1 MKKNVITFIVMV
13 AMLTAT
19 FLTGCDTKDTNT
31 GTATADQTVVAT
43 ADETSPT
50 EDATAT
56 ETEAKTVAPTEKSTE
71 ADNKKSDKDAE
82 DNEDENE
89 NEDSGSASNT
99 SNNNSSSGSNTTTT
113 NKKPSSSNN
122 SSSNTNKKPSSN
134 NNSGSNTTNNK
145 PNNNSSSNNNSNSNS
160 KPNTNNNN
168 NSGNTNTKPAPA
180 PVITDDTD
188 IPHSQLCTDA
198 NMQKVTSAVN
208 DYFINLGMI
217 YNPSLNAGNCGWFLV
232 QTNLTASY
240 ECSVN
245 YFKSNTIYAFESD
258 ANTFLSMSNATY
270 SDLTFY
276 CYAEYQGNGEYN
288 IYFCH
293 E

>member
-1 MKKNVITFIVMV
+1 MKKNIITFIVMV

-43 ADETSPT
+43 ADEASPT

-71 ADNKKSDKDAE
+71 ADKKKSDKDAE
-82 DNEDENE
+82 DNEEENE
-89 NEDSGSASNT
+89 NENNGTGSASNT
-99 SNNNSSSGSNTTTT
+99 SSNNSSSGGGSSTT

-122 SSSNTNKKPSSN
+122 SSSSS
-134 NNSGSNTTNNK
+134 SNNK
-145 PNNNSSSNNNSNSNS
+145 PNNNSSSNNNSNSNN

-168 NSGNTNTKPAPA
+168 NSGNTNTKPAPT
-180 PVITDDTD
+180 PVITDDT
-188 IPHSQLCTDA
+188 PLSHNQLCTDA
-198 NMQKVTSAVN
+198 NMQKVTSSVN
-208 DYFINLGMI
+208 NYFSGAGMI
-217 YNPSLNAGNCGWFLV
+217 YNPSLNKYNSGWFYCY
-232 QTNLTASY
+232 TDSTDAW
-240 ECSVN
+240 SVN
-245 YFKSNTIYAFESD
+245 EYTNRILAFFESE
-258 ANTFLSMSNATY
+258 ANAFLNMYDSTY
-270 SDLTFY
+270 SDLSFY
-276 CYAEYQGNGEYN
+276 CYAERRSDGEYD

>member
-19 FLTGCDTKDTNT
+19 FLTGCDTKNANT
-31 GTATADQTVVAT
+31 DTATADQTVVAT

-50 EDATAT
+50 EDATTT
-56 ETEAKTVAPTEKSTE
+56 EIEAKTEAPTEKSTE

-82 DNEDENE
+82 DNEEENE
-89 NEDSGSASNT
+89 NENNGTGSASNT
-99 SNNNSSSGSNTTTT
+99 SSNNSSSGGGSSTT

-122 SSSNTNKKPSSN
+122 SSSSS
-134 NNSGSNTTNNK
+134 SSSNNK
-145 PNNNSSSNNNSNSNS
+145 PNNNSSSNNNSNSNN

-168 NSGNTNTKPAPA
+168 NSGNTNTKPAPT
-180 PVITDDTD
+180 PVITDDTPLSHD
-188 IPHSQLCTDA
+188 QLCTDA

-208 DYFINLGMI
+208 NYFSGAGMI
-217 YNPSLNAGNCGWFLV
+217 YNPSLNKYNSGWFYCY
-232 QTNLTASY
+232 TDSTDAW
-240 ECSVN
+240 SVN
-245 YFKSNTIYAFESD
+245 EYTNRILAFFESE
-258 ANTFLSMSNATY
+258 ANAFLNMYDSTY

-276 CYAEYQGNGEYN
+276 CYAERRSDGEYD